1 MEILQQIGLWSWFFL
16 WSFLL
21 IAASLFVY
29 LGLGGTFI
37 IIGLAL
43 VHALI
48 TGFDP
53 ISWKLLAILLGL
65 ALLGEGIEFVVGT
78 FYVAKKGAS
87 KAGVIGAF
95 AGGFAGAAAGNGLVP
110 VIGAILGSFL
120 GGFGGAVL
128 GEYYSRE
135 KLEPSLRIGGHAFLG
150 RLLAI
155 LIKHVIALVMVFLI
169 LRVTV
174 PVT

>member
-1 MEILQQIGLWSWFFL
+1 MEILQQIGLWSWFFI
-16 WSFLL
+16 WSLLL

-43 VHALI
+43 AHALA

-53 ISWKLLAILLGL
+53 ISWKLLAVLLGL

-95 AGGFAGAAAGNGLVP
+95 VGGLMGAALGNTLIPLV
-110 VIGAILGSFL
+110 GAILGSFL

-128 GEYYSRE
+128 GEYYNRE

-155 LIKHVIALVMVFLI
+155 LIKHAIALIMVFLI
-169 LRVTV
+169 IRATA
-174 PVT
+174 PVS

>member
-1 MEILQQIGLWSWFFL
+1 MEVLQQIGLWSGFFFWVL
-16 WSFLL
+16 LL

-43 VHALI
+43 IHALV

-53 ISWKLLAILLGL
+53 ITWKLLAVLLGL

-87 KAGVIGAF
+87 KAGIIGAF
-95 AGGFAGAAAGNGLVP
+95 IGGLAGAALGNTLIPLV
-110 VIGAILGSFL
+110 GAILGSFA
-120 GGFGGAVL
+120 GAFGGAVL
-128 GEYYSRE
+128 GEYYNRE
-135 KLEPSLRIGGHAFLG
+135 KLEPSLRVGGHAFLG

-155 LIKHVIALVMVFLI
+155 LIKHAIALVMVFLI
-169 LRVTV
+169 IRATV
-174 PVT
+174 PGA